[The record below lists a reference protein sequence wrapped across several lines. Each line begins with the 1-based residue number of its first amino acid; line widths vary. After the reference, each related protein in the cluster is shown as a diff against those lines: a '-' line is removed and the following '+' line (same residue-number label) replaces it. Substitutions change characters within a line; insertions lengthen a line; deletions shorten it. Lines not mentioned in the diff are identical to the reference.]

1 MRKALFLFGAVAM
14 AMAVACSDE
23 PEKPVVDEP
32 AGPDVPSVT
41 EPEGT
46 LTVTLPDGKDLD
58 GLALG
63 ADGKFLCKEGMIV
76 CTGAAK
82 SLADIRS
89 IPTTGWCEELA
100 ADEGK
105 GYVYF
110 HDGDYYRL
118 RVSKRSS
125 GSAEVK
131 YQTPFAG
138 ADEAPEVPSV
148 SLEFPAEGGSMRV
161 ALTNK
166 SIIPFEIEGTTAAWC
181 RAVPFGDLDAPFLA
195 NGILVEVKGVTDGV
209 TPEERTAFTVAT
221 AAGRKVEVT
230 VTRRSSESADEM
242 PEYLYCTRMG
252 EVHVLTLPAEG
263 LDVNSDAAWCTTY
276 VRDNQLLV
284 SLDPTTED
292 RSAVLSIAG
301 RSDKITVIQSKYAEG
316 DAYDEGAVRGTVV
329 KMEGAVRVVRSAK
342 LGEAA
347 YSTENKFAGASAA
360 ADGRLNMAKIKQMPD
375 WQTRYPAFAMCDAL
389 NTAGVSGWYLPAL
402 DEVWRLDGGMWL
414 STEASSKYAFSCEK
428 KSFGNVAGRESK
440 QEVRPVYA
448 HYRF

>member
-1 MRKALFLFGAVAM
+1 M

-32 AGPDVPSVT
+32 AGPEVPSVT

-46 LTVTLPDGKDLD
+46 LTVTLQDGKDLD

-82 SLADIRS
+82 SLADIKS
-89 IPTTGWCEELA
+89 IPTTGWREELA

-118 RVSKRSS
+118 RVSKRAS

-131 YQTPFAG
+131 YQKPFAG
-138 ADEAPEVPSV
+138 ADEAPAFASTT
-148 SLEFPAEGGSMRV
+148 LEFPAEGGSMHMV
-161 ALTNK
+161 LSNA
-166 SIIPFEIEGTTAAWC
+166 SIVPFEIEGKTAVWC

-195 NGILVEVKGVTDGV
+195 NGILVEVSGVTDGV
-209 TPEERTAFTVAT
+209 TPEERTTFTVAT
-221 AAGRKVEVT
+221 AGGRKVEVT
-230 VTRRSSESADEM
+230 VTRRSSESAYEM
-242 PEYLYCTRMG
+242 PEYLYCTRRG
-252 EVHVLTLPAEG
+252 EAHVLTLPAAG
-263 LDVNSDAAWCTTY
+263 LDVSSDAAWCTTY
-276 VRDNQLLV
+276 VKDNRLLV
-284 SLDPTTED
+284 SLDETTED
-292 RSAVLSIAG
+292 RSAVLRIAG
-301 RSDKITVIQSKYAEG
+301 RAETITVIQSKYDEG
-316 DAYDEGAVRGTVV
+316 DVYDEGGVKGTVV

-347 YSTENKFAGASAA
+347 YSTENKFAGALASS
-360 ADGRLNMAKIKQMPD
+360 DGRLNMAKIKQMPD
-375 WQTRYPAFAMCDAL
+375 WQRRYPAFALCDAL
-389 NTAGVSGWYLPAL
+389 NTGGVSGWYLPAL
-402 DEVWRLDGGMWL
+402 DEVWNLSGHMWL
-414 STEASSKYAFSCEK
+414 STEASNKYAFSCEK
-428 KSFGNVAGRESK
+428 ESFGSVAGRESK

>member
-1 MRKALFLFGAVAM
+1 M

-32 AGPDVPSVT
+32 AGSEVPSVT

-46 LTVTLPDGKDLD
+46 LTVTLQDGKDLD

-82 SLADIRS
+82 SLADIKS
-89 IPTTGWCEELA
+89 IPTTGWREELA

-118 RVSKRSS
+118 RVSKRAS

-138 ADEAPEVPSV
+138 ADEVPTFASTT
-148 SLEFPAEGGSMRV
+148 LEFPAEGGSMHMV
-161 ALTNK
+161 LSNA
-166 SIIPFEIEGTTAAWC
+166 SIVPFEIEGTTAAWC

-195 NGILVEVKGVTDGV
+195 NGILVEVKGVSGGV
-209 TPEERTAFTVAT
+209 MPEERTAFTVAT
-221 AAGRKVEVT
+221 AGGRKVEVT
-230 VTRRSSESADEM
+230 VTRRSSESAYEM
-242 PEYLYCTRMG
+242 PEYLYCTRRG
-252 EVHVLTLPAEG
+252 EVHVLTLPAAG
-263 LDVNSDAAWCTTY
+263 LDVSSDAAWCTTY
-276 VRDNQLLV
+276 VKDNQLLV
-284 SLDPTTED
+284 SLDETTED
-292 RSAVLSIAG
+292 RSAVLRIAG
-301 RSDKITVIQSKYAEG
+301 RPETVTVIQSKYDEG
-316 DAYDEGAVRGTVV
+316 DVYDEGGVKGTVV

-347 YSTENKFAGASAA
+347 YSTENKFAGALASS
-360 ADGRLNMAKIKQMPD
+360 DGRLNMAKIKQMPD
-375 WQTRYPAFAMCDAL
+375 WQRRYPAFALCDAL
-389 NTAGVSGWYLPAL
+389 NTGGVSGWYLPAL
-402 DEVWRLDGGMWL
+402 DEVWNLSGDMWL
-414 STEASSKYAFSCEK
+414 STEASNKYAFSCEK
-428 KSFGNVAGRESK
+428 ESFGSVAGRESK
-440 QEVRPVYA
+440 QKVYAVYA